1 MKSRIKIFF
10 LLFIFLIL
18 TTYNHKN
25 NNESSSIFFPIKEI
39 FIENNIGTDL
49 LALKSDLS
57 FLINT
62 SLFFLD
68 EKKILEATSKHEF
81 ISSVQIKKKYLNALK
96 IIINEKIP
104 LATQTIDRNK
114 FYIIKDNEKINFK
127 DIKIYEGLPSVFGK
141 YKNFDIFYNDLEK
154 SNFKVKEIKTFY
166 YFDVGRWDIELKNEK
181 IIKFPENNYVDF
193 LPRINSILDDSNFSK
208 YKIFDFRVKDQ
219 LILK

>member
-1 MKSRIKIFF
+1 MKSIIKIFF

-81 ISSVQIKKKYLNALK
+81 ISSVQIKKN
-96 IIINEKIP
+96 I
-104 LATQTIDRNK
+104 
-114 FYIIKDNEKINFK
+114 
-127 DIKIYEGLPSVFGK
+127 
-141 YKNFDIFYNDLEK
+141 
-154 SNFKVKEIKTFY
+154 
-166 YFDVGRWDIELKNEK
+166 
-181 IIKFPENNYVDF
+181 
-193 LPRINSILDDSNFSK
+193 
-208 YKIFDFRVKDQ
+208 
-219 LILK
+219 